1 MKENTENLLAH
12 ARAETEEKTS
22 VSFAERAFE
31 NEAEAKKNFAL
42 FSEKLLFVENWNFS
56 AGIST
61 FALFDRYG
69 SEKLGEKAQ
78 TGDFIRIKMP
88 MTGKEDWV
96 KITKIETDSSELILT
111 VQPSHDPTAETDT
124 SQVTS
129 HFFTADSSNNFCLRL
144 KENVIEMYVIG
155 LNEVTN
161 TENTSGILESV
172 RNLATANLG
181 HYLGVQ
187 KAEWTTFCRH
197 FLEIEAE
204 Q

>member
-1 MKENTENLLAH
+1 MSDKTENLLAQ
-12 ARAETEEKTS
+12 ANSETEEKTS
-22 VSFAERAFE
+22 VSFAERTFE
-31 NEAEAKKNFAL
+31 NEAEAKKVFARL
-42 FSEKLLFVENWNFS
+42 SEKLLHIEDWNYS

-61 FALFDRYG
+61 FILFDHNG
-69 SEKLGEKAQ
+69 NEKQHKQAQ
-78 TGDFIRIKMP
+78 IGDFIRIKMP

-96 KITKIETDSSELILT
+96 KITKIETDNDDRILS
-111 VQPSHDPTAETDT
+111 VQPAYDPTVEITDQNT
-124 SQVTS
+124 TS
-129 HFFTADSSNNFCLRL
+129 HFFTADSSNNFCLKRT
-144 KENVIEMYVIG
+144 ENRITMYVIG

-161 TENTSGILESV
+161 TKETSNILESV

-197 FLEIEAE
+197 FLELETE